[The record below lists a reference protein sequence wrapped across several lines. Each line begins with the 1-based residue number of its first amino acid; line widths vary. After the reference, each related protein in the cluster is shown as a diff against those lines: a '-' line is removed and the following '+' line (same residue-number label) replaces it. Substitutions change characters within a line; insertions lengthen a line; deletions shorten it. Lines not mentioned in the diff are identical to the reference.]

1 MQAGHR
7 PSEGRDKKGS
17 SLWIWRVE
25 WVGCL
30 NTALDSLSS
39 SAITVFR
46 VEASLPI
53 RVNGSCITWPMSA
66 DQVTHQEP
74 AILQIAR
81 HNFVDKDVLGEPYIS
96 LSERFSSSSRRRRT
110 RQPASGGGIDWQGF
124 DRLLLRHSVS
134 SLLSQPAAALT
145 GSQYCCCLLCCQC
158 FPLGSSSSTA
168 AAGWFGLVGTQLATP
183 ADCILRQPRSF
194 HNAFKPLTSWL

>member
-7 PSEGRDKKGS
+7 PSQGRDKKGS

-25 WVGCL
+25 WVGSM

-74 AILQIAR
+74 AIPQIAR

-134 SLLSQPAAALT
+134 LPPTCCRAHWLPILLLSPLLPMFSSWQ
-145 GSQYCCCLLCCQC
+145 QQQHCCCWLVWTC
-158 FPLGSSSSTA
+158 GDTAGNSS
-168 AAGWFGLVGTQLATP
+168 
-183 ADCILRQPRSF
+183 
-194 HNAFKPLTSWL
+194 